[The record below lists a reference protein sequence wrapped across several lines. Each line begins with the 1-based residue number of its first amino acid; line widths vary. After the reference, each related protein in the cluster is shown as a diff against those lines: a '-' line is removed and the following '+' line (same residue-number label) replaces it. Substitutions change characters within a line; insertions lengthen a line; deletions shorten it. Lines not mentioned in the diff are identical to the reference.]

1 MPKLI
6 RIGNYVVFFWS
17 NENNEPIHVHV
28 SRGTISPNSTKI
40 WLTKSGGAVVGK
52 KSRIPNKD
60 LNEVVDVI
68 IDNHAYIC
76 SRWKEYFGKTKLKFY
91 C

>member
-1 MPKLI
+1 
-6 RIGNYVVFFWS
+6 VFFWS
-17 NENNEPIHVHV
+17 NENNEAIHVHV

-40 WLTKSGGAVVGK
+40 WLTKSGGAVVAK

-60 LNEVVDVI
+60 LNEVIDVI
-68 IDNHAYIC
+68 TDNHAYIC
-76 SRWKEYFGKTKLKFY
+76 KRWKEYFEKSKLKFY